1 MIHLVGT
8 TPKGGYGAL
17 WMKEVRSGCDLGDP
31 ANISLIVRKCPVWLI
46 RELD

>member
-8 TPKGGYGAL
+8 TRNGGYGAL
-17 WMKEVRSGCDLGDP
+17 WMKEARSAYDLSDP